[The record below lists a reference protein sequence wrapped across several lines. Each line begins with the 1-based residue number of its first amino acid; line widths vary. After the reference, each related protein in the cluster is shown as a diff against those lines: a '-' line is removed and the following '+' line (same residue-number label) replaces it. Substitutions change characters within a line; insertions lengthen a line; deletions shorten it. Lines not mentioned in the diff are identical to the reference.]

1 MTSLSD
7 TVMQQMRRFGWRA
20 ACMSMVARRVP
31 RYDDVRTVRRGRAG
45 SVPVKTVAKMRRLR
59 RKAMAQ
65 GGFSLL
71 EVLIVLA
78 IIALVVAVVGP
89 RLIAQFDRSKVTAA
103 GIQARALASAMETMR
118 LDLGRYPSADEGLRL
133 LVEPP
138 ASGSDAAALWRGPYL
153 EGALPQDP
161 WGRAYVYQPS
171 EDLTLRP
178 RIESLGADGK
188 PGGTGLSADIAVGGP

>member
-1 MTSLSD
+1 M
-7 TVMQQMRRFGWRA
+7 A
-20 ACMSMVARRVP
+20 
-31 RYDDVRTVRRGRAG
+31 
-45 SVPVKTVAKMRRLR
+45 RLR
-59 RKAMAQ
+59 RVRRARIAQ

-103 GIQARALASAMETMR
+103 GIQARALTSAMETMR

-133 LVEPP
+133 LVEAP
-138 ASGSDAAALWRGPYL
+138 ASGSDAASLWRGPYL

-161 WGRAYVYQPS
+161 WGRPYVYQPAD
-171 EDLTLRP
+171 DLTQRP

-188 PGGTGLSADIAVGGP
+188 PGGSGLNADLVVGGP

>member
-1 MTSLSD
+1 
-7 TVMQQMRRFGWRA
+7 
-20 ACMSMVARRVP
+20 MS
-31 RYDDVRTVRRGRAG
+31 
-45 SVPVKTVAKMRRLR
+45 TVAKLRRVRLR
-59 RKAMAQ
+59 AAKQ
-65 GGFSLL
+65 SGFSLL

-133 LVEPP
+133 LVETP

-161 WGRAYVYQPS
+161 WGRPYVYQPAD
-171 EDLTLRP
+171 DLTQRP
-178 RIESLGADGK
+178 RIDSLGADGK
-188 PGGTGLSADIAVGGP
+188 PGGTGLNADISIGGP